1 MKKVFLFTA
10 ICAAAMVGCTNN
22 DVTPEQQEINF
33 SPLSYKS
40 TKAIIDGQIYDLNAP
55 SFGLFAYYTGNKD
68 WAASDATRQSY
79 FENLPVSA
87 DQVDKIWKSTP
98 KKYWPID
105 GGKLTFIGYS
115 PYTGVTPTY
124 NTNESGKG
132 VLTISGF
139 TVGVTLANLDLD
151 NQVDLLYSKPY
162 DAMNKTTN
170 DVGYT
175 YGAGDGE
182 TSAKTG
188 VNIKFRHALTQVIVK
203 AKIKETYPEDT
214 YSITKLELKNLKNN
228 GNFTLTSTYAGTYA
242 ETSDV
247 PDWDSQSGDFTQTL
261 FNNTTTPKAID
272 TDPGTLVSFPAVLV
286 LPQDLIKTG
295 TTGDNATD
303 QIIEVDLVQHHG
315 TIDIPVTRTVYLKNE
330 TLSSF
335 DINKKIVITLTIG
348 ADEILYAP
356 SVADWD
362 SSTSSADL

>member
-1 MKKVFLFTA
+1 MKKVLYLAA

-22 DVTPEQQEINF
+22 DETPEQQEINF

-40 TKAIIDGQIYDLNAP
+40 TRAIIDGQIYGLSAP

-68 WAASDATRQSY
+68 WEATDANRQAY
-79 FENLPVSA
+79 FENLEITA
-87 DQVDKIWKSTP
+87 DNTDNIWKSTT

-115 PYTGVTPTY
+115 PKTTGVTATY
-124 NTNESGKG
+124 NPNASGKG
-132 VLTISGF
+132 LLTISNY
-139 TVGVTLANLDLD
+139 TVGVTLANLDPD

-170 DVGYT
+170 DGNYQ
-175 YGAGDGE
+175 YASGS
-182 TSAKTG
+182 TSSKQG

-203 AKIKETYPEDT
+203 AKIKEVYPEDT

-228 GNFTLTSTYAGTYA
+228 GNFTLTSTYASTYT
-242 ETSDV
+242 ESNDV
-247 PDWDSQSGDFTQTL
+247 PIWNNQSGDFTQTL

-272 TDPGTLVSFPAVLV
+272 TDPATLVSFPAVLV

-295 TTGDNATD
+295 AGDNTTD

-315 TIDIPVTRTVYLKNE
+315 DIDILVTRTVYLNNG
-330 TLSSF
+330 TLTSF
-335 DINKKIVITLTIG
+335 GINKKIVITLTIG